1 MSYQNLDLKQIMEL
15 NVFAEFIIYHSLG
28 RRNYKVDQS
37 LFPVLQGVPCD
48 QTPAK
53 TEQLTN

>member
-1 MSYQNLDLKQIMEL
+1 MEL

-53 TEQLTN
+53 TE